1 MNYCTNSFLRPGTL
15 ARLTFLI
22 ALITLP
28 TLAAYAQTQPGA
40 NPYQNTSLVTARPC
54 SVGPIGEVTY
64 LVKNGVEL
72 SVNEDWDCD
81 RIADAYDNCVGMS
94 NPTQTDS
101 DGNGIGDICE
111 AATTIK
117 VGVPAK
123 SRSNTKAKVARA
135 KASSKSKSNTRAKA
149 AEAKAASK
157 SKSNTKAKSRRATA
171 ADKRSP
177 SSVKRRRNL

>member
-1 MNYCTNSFLRPGTL
+1 MNYFTNSFPRPISL

-22 ALITLP
+22 AVIMLP
-28 TLAAYAQTQPGA
+28 ALEAYAQTQPGA
-40 NPYQNTSLVTARPC
+40 DPYQNTSLITARPC

-81 RIADAYDNCVGMS
+81 RIADAYDNCVGMP

-123 SRSNTKAKVARA
+123 SRSKTKAKVA
-135 KASSKSKSNTRAKA
+135 K
-149 AEAKAASK
+149 AKAASK

-177 SSVKRRRNL
+177 SSVKRRRNI